1 MFQKVRMQNRQLIWI
16 LSIITIGSILI
27 VFSYVSESTNI
38 CPLRQLNLAAQI
50 QKYDV
55 TKDPQTCDMLNTKIS
70 QFNSQCKSD
79 VEELDCG

>member
-1 MFQKVRMQNRQLIWI
+1 MFQKVRMPSRQLIWI
-16 LSIITIGSILI
+16 ITIIVVGSILAI
-27 VFSYVSESTNI
+27 ISYALESTNI
-38 CPLRQLNLAAQI
+38 CPLQQLNLVSQI

-79 VEELDCG
+79 IEELDCG

>member
-1 MFQKVRMQNRQLIWI
+1 MLNRQLKWI
-16 LSIITIGSILI
+16 LIIIVIGSILAF
-27 VFSYVSESTNI
+27 VSYSSESSNI
-38 CPLRQLNLAAQI
+38 CPLRQLNIVTQI

>member
-1 MFQKVRMQNRQLIWI
+1 MPNRQLIWI
-16 LSIITIGSILI
+16 ISIIAIGSILI
-27 VFSYVSESTNI
+27 VISYSSESTNI
-38 CPLRQLNLAAQI
+38 CPLRQLNLVAQI

-55 TKDPQTCDMLNTKIS
+55 VKDPQTCDVLNIKIS

>member
-1 MFQKVRMQNRQLIWI
+1 MSQKANMLNRQLIWI
-16 LSIITIGSILI
+16 ISIIAVGSILA
-27 VFSYVSESTNI
+27 VVSYASESTKI

-70 QFNSQCKSD
+70 QFNSECKSD
-79 VEELDCG
+79 IEELDCG